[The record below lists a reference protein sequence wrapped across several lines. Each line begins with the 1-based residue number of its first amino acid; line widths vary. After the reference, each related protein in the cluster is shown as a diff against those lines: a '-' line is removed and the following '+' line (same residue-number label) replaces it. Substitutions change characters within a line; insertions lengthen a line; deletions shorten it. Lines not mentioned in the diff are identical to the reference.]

1 MATVFLSWVDGL
13 MSGLPG
19 ALRLAI
25 WALLAAAVSM
35 ALYRLT
41 SPQAALQE
49 IRGRRA
55 EVQRRLNAY
64 DGPMGGAMPLLGASL
79 RLALLQLL
87 RVLLPTA
94 IAAVPLVV
102 LILWLD
108 MTYGYQFPAPGSEVA
123 VRTDPP
129 AAQARLRSFPD
140 DGDSWVV
147 SVVDGDRPEHDIAL
161 SAPVPAIAKHHW
173 WNIVVGNPAGY
184 LPAESAIDVITLD
197 LPYRE
202 YWSVGP
208 GWLRTWHVAFFA
220 AMFAAS
226 LAIKLRFRII

>member
-13 MSGLPG
+13 MGGLPSP
-19 ALRLAI
+19 LRLVI
-25 WALLAAAVSM
+25 WAMLAAAASM

-41 SPQAALQE
+41 SPQGTLQE

-64 DGPMGGAMPLLGASL
+64 DGPMAGAMPLLGTSL

-87 RVLLPTA
+87 RVLFPTA
-94 IAAVPLVV
+94 IAAVPLVL

-108 MTYGYQFPAPGSEVA
+108 MAYGYQFPPPGTEIA
-123 VRTDPP
+123 ARADPP
-129 AAQARLRSFPD
+129 AGQARLRSVAG
-140 DGDSWVV
+140 DGWVV
-147 SVVDGDRPEHDIAL
+147 SVADGDRPERDIAL
-161 SAPVPAIAKHHW
+161 SAPVPAIAKHRW
-173 WNIVVGNPAGY
+173 WNVLVGNPAGY

-202 YWSVGP
+202 HLSIGP
-208 GWLRTWHVAFFA
+208 GWLRTWHAAFFA
-220 AMFAAS
+220 TMFAAS
-226 LAIKLRFRII
+226 LAIKLWFRII